1 LNKRYIFVTK
11 FIKKKYFLYF
21 GEKVKDDPT
30 LLKKSLKKK
39 EKFKEKRRKQWDER
53 TSQTEHRM
61 KAQQDKRQ
69 KNIMSRKQAKVDKKI
84 KRAKKKGRTVPGF

>member
-1 LNKRYIFVTK
+1 
-11 FIKKKYFLYF
+11 
-21 GEKVKDDPT
+21 
-30 LLKKSLKKK
+30 
-39 EKFKEKRRKQWDER
+39 
-53 TSQTEHRM
+53 M